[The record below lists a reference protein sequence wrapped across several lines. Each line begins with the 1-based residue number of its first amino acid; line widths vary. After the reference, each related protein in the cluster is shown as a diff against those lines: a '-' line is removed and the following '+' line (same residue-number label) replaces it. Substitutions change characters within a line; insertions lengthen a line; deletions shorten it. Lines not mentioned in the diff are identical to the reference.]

1 MFTRALNKAK
11 RDGKKKI
18 PINFQVHQEIK
29 SDFEKLCKD
38 HNVSL
43 TSMLTGLM
51 ETSLEESQGIYHDLD
66 AQGMLSMHYRI
77 NELTKEVNSY
87 YQTDTGTG
95 ERVLNEGLYD
105 IPIAMHQYNETVYEL
120 SRLKTIFQKFEN
132 QHSTNNKE

>member
-1 MFTRALNKAK
+1 
-11 RDGKKKI
+11 
-18 PINFQVHQEIK
+18 
-29 SDFEKLCKD
+29 
-38 HNVSL
+38 
-43 TSMLTGLM
+43 MLTGLM